1 MAGKSLIDKVPP
13 QNLEA
18 EKAVLGSMLIEKEA
32 IAKTMEILRPNDF
45 YKETHQNIY
54 KAILVLYDQ
63 NEAVDALT
71 LSDELKKQGIFKE
84 IGGGV
89 YLTGLINS
97 VTTAAHVE
105 TYARIVHEKSMLRT
119 LIKTATDIVT
129 ISYDDSEEVET
140 LIDKAE
146 EAIFKIADRK
156 IGVGFLP
163 VKSLVHDT
171 IDELEKSS
179 DKRLVTGVPTGF
191 FKLDEI
197 TSGLQKANLII
208 IAGRPSM
215 GKTSLVLCFALHASI
230 EAKIPVAF
238 FSLEM
243 SCKELTMRML
253 CSEAK
258 VSMQK
263 IRSGFSAKNEWV
275 RITNAASRLIEAP
288 LFIDDS
294 PSLSVLEMKAR
305 VRRLKHEHGLGLVV
319 IDYLQLMPGKTG
331 KAEYRQQDISDITR
345 ALKILSKEL
354 DVPVIALSQLSRA
367 PEKRVDGKRPQLSDL
382 RESGAI
388 EQDAD
393 LVAFIYREEYYK
405 KQQDPSYVPLPEEK
419 GIAEI
424 IIGKQ
429 RNGPTG
435 TVKLN
440 FVEEWA
446 RFENPFGQ
454 RVEVKE
460 KVS

>member
-1 MAGKSLIDKVPP
+1 MAERSLVDKIPP

-32 IAKTMEILRPNDF
+32 IPKTIEILQSGDF
-45 YKETHQNIY
+45 YKEAHQLIY
-54 KAILVLYDQ
+54 QTILSLYDKG
-63 NEAVDALT
+63 EAVDALT
-71 LSDELKKQGIFKE
+71 LSDELKKQSYFKE
-84 IGGGV
+84 VGGGA
-89 YLTGLINS
+89 YITSLINS

-105 TYARIVHEKSMLRT
+105 TYAKIVHEKSMLRK
-119 LIKTATDIVT
+119 LIETATNIVS
-129 ISYDDSEEVET
+129 ISYDDSEEVEA

-156 IGVGFLP
+156 IGAGFLA
-163 VKSLVHDT
+163 VKDLVNDT
-171 IDELEKSS
+171 IDELEKTTGN
-179 DKRLVTGVPTGF
+179 RLVTGVPTGYYEF
-191 FKLDEI
+191 DEK
-197 TSGLQKANLII
+197 TSGLQPGNLVI

-215 GKTSLVLCFALHASI
+215 GKTSLVLGISMHAAI
-230 EAKIPVAF
+230 EQKIPVAF

-243 SCKELTMRML
+243 SCKDLAMRLL

-263 IRSGFSAKNEWV
+263 LRGGFSAKNEWV
-275 RITNAASRLIEAP
+275 RITNAASRLVEAP

-305 VRRLKHEHGLGLVV
+305 ARRLKHEHGLGLVV
-319 IDYLQLMPGKTG
+319 IDYLQLMPGRSG
-331 KAEYRQQDISDITR
+331 RIEYRQQDISDITR
-345 ALKILSKEL
+345 ALKVLSKEL
-354 DVPVIALSQLSRA
+354 EVPVIALSQLNRS
-367 PEKRVDGKRPQLSDL
+367 PEKRTEGKRPQLADL

-393 LVAFIYREEYYK
+393 VVAFIYREEYYK
-405 KQQDPSYVPLPEEK
+405 RQSNQEVLPDEK

-435 TVKLN
+435 IIKLN
-440 FVEEWA
+440 FLEEFA
-446 RFENPFGQ
+446 RFENLQQQPLYAA
-454 RVEVKE
+454 VK
-460 KVS
+460 